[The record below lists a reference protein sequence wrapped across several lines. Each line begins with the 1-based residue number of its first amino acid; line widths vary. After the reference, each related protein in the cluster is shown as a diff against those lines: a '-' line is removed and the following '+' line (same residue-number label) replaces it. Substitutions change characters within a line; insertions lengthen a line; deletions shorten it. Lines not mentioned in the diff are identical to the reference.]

1 MARHRDFSAYV
12 DDRPGESIFRIDRSV
27 YTDPNVLQAEYETI
41 FEGNWLFL
49 CHDAMIPK
57 PGDYFT
63 AYMGRQPVFVV
74 RQEDGGVAGF
84 LNACGHRGAMLLTYR
99 TGNIATIDC
108 PYHGFCF
115 DRKGKCISARN
126 QRTGWPEG
134 FDIGRFNLT
143 PLARIASY
151 RGLIFGSLSDDV
163 QDLGDYLGA
172 AKPLL
177 DIFVA
182 PAPTELEIVGGY
194 CVYVSNCNWKV
205 MHENGPDAYHAPVVH
220 RNFADTIAYR
230 ESRGNFEGV
239 NKTERGRLTA
249 RIASAS
255 YDLGNGHT
263 AFWNERLTPEAYPIY
278 AHKEE
283 LTKRFSKG
291 QLDWILGRGRHI
303 TIFPNLLLN
312 DLASS
317 HLRTYRPLG
326 VDRMETTIWCIA
338 PVGEAP
344 EMRAARLRKFEDFF
358 LPSGM
363 ATPDDIAICEAA
375 QRSAFAVGARWT
387 EMGRGYDP
395 MFHTEGPDSAAKEL
409 GFDPKVS
416 STSWDHEITLQ
427 GVYRYWLSRV
437 NRPSDG
443 KDEAPRD

>member
-1 MARHRDFSAYV
+1 MASTRDFSGYI
-12 DDRPGESIFRIDRSV
+12 DDRSDQGIFRVDRSV
-27 YTDPNVLQAEYETI
+27 YTDPAVLEAEYETI

-49 CHDAMIPK
+49 CHETMIPN

-74 RQEDGGVAGF
+74 RGEDGGINGF
-84 LNACGHRGAMLLTYR
+84 INACGHRGAMLLTYR
-99 TGNIATIDC
+99 VGNVSTIDC

-115 DRKGKCISARN
+115 DRRGKCISARN
-126 QRTGWPEG
+126 QKTGWPEG
-134 FDIGRFNLT
+134 FDIGSFDLT
-143 PLARIASY
+143 PIARLDSY
-151 RGLIFGSLSDDV
+151 RGLIFGSLSEDVDD
-163 QDLGDYLGA
+163 LAHYLGA
-172 AKPLL
+172 AKALI

-182 PAPTELEIVGGY
+182 PAPAPLEIVPGF

-220 RNFADTIAYR
+220 RNFADTIAFR
-230 ESRGNFEGV
+230 ESRGSYEGV

-249 RIASAS
+249 RIESAS

-263 AFWNERLTPEAYPIY
+263 AFWNERKTPEAYPIY
-278 AHKEE
+278 AQKDE
-283 LTKRFSKG
+283 LAKRFTPG
-291 QLDWILGRGRHI
+291 QLDWILRRGRHM

-317 HLRTYRPLG
+317 HLRTYRPLS

-338 PVGEAP
+338 PVGEPA

-375 QRSAFAVGARWT
+375 QRAAFAVSARWT
-387 EMGRGYDP
+387 EMGRGSDSA
-395 MFHTEGPDSAAKEL
+395 FRIDGPDEAAKQL
-409 GFDPKVS
+409 GFKPKVS
-416 STSWDHEITLQ
+416 SNSWDHEITLQ
-427 GVYRYWLSRV
+427 GVYRQWLSRV
-437 NRPSDG
+437 NRNG
-443 KDEAPRD
+443 GAHRG